1 MMTQTV
7 DDVEEARRDS
17 VHIKV
22 NRHSVELPSQRA
34 TGREIKEAAIA
45 QGVKIEV
52 TFQLTEIIADHK
64 KRNIRNDE
72 EVHLQQGMEFKA
84 VAGDDNS

>member
-1 MMTQTV
+1 MTQAAPE
-7 DDVEEARRDS
+7 VEAARRDS

-22 NRHSVELPSQRA
+22 NRKSVELPSQKA
-34 TGREIKEAAIA
+34 TGLQIKEAAIA

-52 TFQLTEIIADHK
+52 GFQLTELVSDHK

-72 EVHLQQGMEFKA
+72 EVHLLEGMEFKA